1 MRYPSFNE
9 MLELL
14 FACNGSFSIWSLVE
28 SQMERLEWVST
39 DDGVIDNGSIS
50 KNLGMLYTTE
60 KQTIIATAVLE
71 E

>member
-14 FACNGSFSIWSLVE
+14 FAGNGSFSIWSLVE

-60 KQTIIATAVLE
+60 KQTIIATALLE

>member
-1 MRYPSFNE
+1 MD
-9 MLELL
+9 
-14 FACNGSFSIWSLVE
+14 ILV
-28 SQMERLEWVST
+28 WKST
-39 DDGVIDNGSIS
+39 DAGVIDKGSIS

>member
-14 FACNGSFSIWSLVE
+14 FACNRSFSIWSLVE

-60 KQTIIATAVLE
+60 KQTIIATALLE